1 MPLIIFTLANGGQY
15 DAEAQTG
22 QTLLQAAEQNGIDG
36 LLAECGGSAT
46 CGTCHCYIDP
56 VQWGLL
62 PEAEP
67 AEVEML
73 GYVADERR
81 ATSRLACQV
90 RLTPALEGLR
100 IELPARQI

>member
-15 DAEAQTG
+15 DAEAQAG

-56 VQWGLL
+56 AQWGLL
-62 PEAEP
+62 PEPEP

>member
-15 DAEAQTG
+15 DAEALAG

-56 VQWGLL
+56 AQWGLL
-62 PEAEP
+62 PAAEP